1 MNMPPTLPPERLPD
15 APRHPHIEDQ
25 LPFFVAG
32 TLSAA
37 EAEFVRQHLPTCPQC
52 RQALTE
58 WFEIAHAVQ
67 AEAEAWSIPLPPL
80 AERVRNTIGR
90 TPQPSRRWQ
99 PAPPPVDGRRGV
111 VTPTPTAPRQ
121 PPQISPPQIS
131 AETVP
136 TYAVPKH
143 APQPRPSGS
152 DMGNVPSIRPRPA
165 RRPPLTMV
173 ATFVTVFFVASMV
186 FLARRGDTGAP
197 GTLLPST
204 TVQSVTATPLAVALG
219 PTEETITPSPTL
231 SIPTLE
237 VTTPP
242 PTPSPFPT
250 NVPPPVR
257 PTEDQSIAIKSGGAT
272 PRGGIQP
279 IDPSP
284 MPILPLPT
292 DEIPPGVCAASNAT
306 GLDVPI
312 YGQPDDNG
320 TIIANLPPS
329 QRVIVFVQSGNGWYQ
344 ISTIGGMTV
353 GWMRGEML
361 AFTGPCSDIP
371 LPTPTPLATSP
382 SSVCYVIPIAPT
394 VSYLYLGP
402 DESFGIASPTLTA
415 TPYIAIL
422 RTDSGW
428 WEVNYSL
435 HDGLHFG
442 WVKSGDVSTSGA
454 CENVEIVPASRYP
467 TLLPTPS
474 PWP

>member
-1 MNMPPTLPPERLPD
+1 MNMPPTLPPERMPD
-15 APRHPHIEDQ
+15 LPRHPHIEDL

-37 EAEFVRQHLPTCPQC
+37 ESEYVRQHLPTCPQC

-67 AEAEAWSIPLPPL
+67 AEAEAWGVPLPPL
-80 AERVRNTIGR
+80 SEHVRNTIGR
-90 TPQPSRRWQ
+90 AAQPPRRWQ
-99 PAPPPVDGRRGV
+99 PQPPAVDGRRTA
-111 VTPTPTAPRQ
+111 TPITPAPRPQ
-121 PPQISPPQIS
+121 PRVVSG
-131 AETVP
+131 ETVP
-136 TYAVPKH
+136 T
-143 APQPRPSGS
+143 QPVSKRPPELRPSGS
-152 DMGNVPSIRPRPA
+152 DLRSVPILRPRPA

-186 FLARRGDTGAP
+186 FLTRRGDP
-197 GTLLPST
+197 GSSVTAVPST
-204 TVQSVTATPLAVALG
+204 TVQSVTATPLAVALN
-219 PTEETITPSPTL
+219 TTFTPSPTL
-231 SIPTLE
+231 SIPTLV
-237 VTTPP
+237 VTAPV
-242 PTPSPFPT
+242 PTAALL
-250 NVPPPVR
+250 
-257 PTEDQSIAIKSGGAT
+257 TEGPAFKSTTATSMIGIGGGGGDAT

-279 IDPSP
+279 IDPTP

-292 DEIPPGVCAASNAT
+292 DQIPPGVCAASNAT

-344 ISTIGGMTV
+344 VSTIGGMVV

-361 AFTGPCSDIP
+361 AFTGPCGDIP

-382 SSVCYVIPIAPT
+382 SSVCYLIPNAPT
-394 VSYLYLGP
+394 VTYLYYGP
-402 DESFGIASPTLTA
+402 DESFGIASPTLAA
-415 TPYIAIL
+415 TEYIAL
-422 RTDSGW
+422 TRTDSGW

-442 WVKSGDVSTSGA
+442 WVKGTEVSTSGS
-454 CENVEIVPASRYP
+454 CENVEVVPASRYP
-467 TLLPTPS
+467 TPFPA
-474 PWP
+474 PAP